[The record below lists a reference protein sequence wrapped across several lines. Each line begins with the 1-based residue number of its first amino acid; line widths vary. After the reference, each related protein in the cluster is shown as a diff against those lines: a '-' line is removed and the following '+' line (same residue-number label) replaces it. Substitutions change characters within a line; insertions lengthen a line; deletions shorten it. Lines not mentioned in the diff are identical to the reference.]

1 MKKHAKLLLL
11 PLFILGFFALI
22 VTLNGCKKVAPAVV
36 ANCSEGVD
44 DGCGDKWEAC
54 CTSIQCYY
62 TYKGKKYMCN
72 GTDCGD
78 AALKLIGDI
87 NCTASVD
94 LNTLVVGNS
103 VNELLDVVNM
113 LNEENNPCDQ

>member
-11 PLFILGFFALI
+11 PLFVLGFFAMVVI
-22 VTLNGCKKVAPAVV
+22 FNGCKKAAPSYT
-36 ANCSEGVD
+36 CSEGVD

-54 CTSIQCYY
+54 CNTVQCYY
-62 TYKGKKYMCN
+62 SYKGKKYNCN

-87 NCTASVD
+87 DCTAGIN
-94 LNTLVVGNS
+94 LNTLTKGNS
-103 VNELLDVVNM
+103 VCELLEVVEM
-113 LNEENNPCDQ
+113 LQDANQECLE